1 MFSRIFAQMRNFS
14 TNINQILIQFK
25 LIWNKIL
32 TKKSSSWVYLGFLP
46 PRHFYIR
53 SVISEDAYYV
63 LDDFMNIG
71 MKKNRYLVF
80 LSGLILLLFIDRIK
94 SKNKNKSIF
103 LSSYDRT
110 TLGCTKVR
118 QKDVAFCQSQRRG
131 QLSFST
137 SYEPITLVST
147 SS

>member
-1 MFSRIFAQMRNFS
+1 
-14 TNINQILIQFK
+14 
-25 LIWNKIL
+25 
-32 TKKSSSWVYLGFLP
+32 
-46 PRHFYIR
+46 
-53 SVISEDAYYV
+53 
-63 LDDFMNIG
+63 MNIG

-131 QLSFST
+131 HLSFSP